1 VKASALRLEYHTPFV
16 GLDGRDG
23 ALSAWFVFV
32 RNAAR
37 ALSRPRLGLAAM
49 CALLAVGAPLA
60 CADQPDWP
68 VPNVLIEVE
77 PARDINLVR
86 SQPVCVLNTQDSAGD
101 LGRSLVVRHRREG
114 DRLIVSY
121 FVYWS
126 SERPWGSKPWWL
138 SLAIDAFYSHFLFVL
153 PGIQRVMYGP
163 GDVEGVTVVYR
174 DLGDRLEIIEGHGD
188 DEYHR
193 RVLLGAEE
201 LTGKDMSTVLMT
213 TSWSHQLGGRGAA
226 SLSRGASVSER
237 CFAGTELVP
246 LTTDIADRFR
256 LGSASAPSRARYA
269 WL

>member
-1 VKASALRLEYHTPFV
+1 MARALKLEYCPPFG

-23 ALSAWFVFV
+23 ALSALLVSV
-32 RNAAR
+32 CNVAR
-37 ALSRPRLGLAAM
+37 ALCRPRVGLAAM
-49 CALLAVGAPLA
+49 CASLALLAPLA
-60 CADQPDWP
+60 CVEQPEWP
-68 VPNVLIEVE
+68 GPNGHLDGE
-77 PARDINLVR
+77 PARDVALVR

-101 LGRSLVVRHRREG
+101 LGSSLVVRHRREG

-121 FVYWS
+121 FVYWT

-153 PGIQRVMYGP
+153 PGLQRVMYGP

-174 DLGDRLEIIEGHGD
+174 DVGHRLEIIEGHGD

-193 RVLLGAEE
+193 RVHLAAEE
-201 LTGKDMSTVLMT
+201 LTGKDRSTVLMT

-226 SLSRGASVSER
+226 SLARGASVSQR

-246 LTTDIADRFR
+246 LTSDIADRFR

>member
-1 VKASALRLEYHTPFV
+1 MAPALKLEYCPPFG

-23 ALSAWFVFV
+23 ALSAWLVSV
-32 RNAAR
+32 CNAAR
-37 ALSRPRLGLAAM
+37 ALCRPRLGLGVM
-49 CALLAVGAPLA
+49 CASLAVLLPLA
-60 CADQPDWP
+60 CVEQPEWP
-68 VPNVLIEVE
+68 TPNVRLEGD
-77 PARDINLVR
+77 PTGDIALVR
-86 SQPVCVLNTQDSAGD
+86 SQPVCVLNTRDSAGD

-121 FVYWS
+121 FAYWS
-126 SERPWGSKPWWL
+126 SERPWGHKPWWL

-174 DLGDRLEIIEGHGD
+174 DVGHRLEIIEGHGD

-193 RVLLGAEE
+193 RVLLGADE
-201 LTGKDMSTVLMT
+201 LTGEDMSTVLMT
-213 TSWSHQLGGRGAA
+213 TSWSHQLGARGAA
-226 SLSRGASVSER
+226 SLARGASVSQR

-246 LTTDIADRFR
+246 LTTDIAERFR
-256 LGSASAPSRARYA
+256 LGSVSAPSRARYA